1 MQKLL
6 LAAPALLAFA
16 SSACAAPESA
26 TSKNPPPKV
35 ESADSKTPP
44 PTDATTKTDG
54 ASKSDPCSP
63 AALGL
68 PDAKPLEL
76 WTPPPGCSPRGDGT
90 NILRSDDE
98 LTPRLE
104 CTAGLNHL
112 VDFTKYALLAVGYT
126 LSPAGAGV
134 SALDDGKVVTR
145 VTRQRSPC
153 PGDPM
158 PMPMNTTAWFLL
170 PVGAERTFADK
181 TCTIEPTCK

>member
-1 MQKLL
+1 MQKPLLALPL
-6 LAAPALLAFA
+6 LAAF
-16 SSACAAPESA
+16 ACAAPESA
-26 TSKNPPPKV
+26 TTRTPPPKV
-35 ESADSKTPP
+35 ETADGKTPP
-44 PTDATTKTDG
+44 PTDPTSKSDAT
-54 ASKSDPCSP
+54 KSDPCGP

-68 PDAKPLEL
+68 ADAKPLEP

-112 VDFTKYALLAVGYT
+112 VDFSKHALLAVGYS
-126 LSPAGAGV
+126 LSPAGAGMG
-134 SALDDGKVVTR
+134 ALDDGKVVTR
-145 VTRQRSPC
+145 VARQRSPC

-181 TCTIEPTCK
+181 TCTVESTCK